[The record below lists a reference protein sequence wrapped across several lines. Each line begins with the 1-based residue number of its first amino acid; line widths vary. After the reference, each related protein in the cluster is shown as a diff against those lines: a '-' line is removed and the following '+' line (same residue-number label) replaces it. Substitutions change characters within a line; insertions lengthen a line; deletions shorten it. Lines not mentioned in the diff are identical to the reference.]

1 MSTELLGGI
10 TLVFRV
16 TGMVILAFVLH
27 SQIKILRKDSKLQG
41 LKKLLFA
48 MVLFFLLAGLLP
60 TLNNYIR
67 LVDGRQNELFN
78 NITFVMGGFSYL
90 IVSITMLLIYKYKV
104 KE

>member
-1 MSTELLGGI
+1 MSTEVLGGA
-10 TLVFRV
+10 TLLFRV

-27 SQIKILRKDSKLQG
+27 SQIKILKKDSKLQG

-60 TLNNYIR
+60 AFNNYIR
-67 LVDGRQNELFN
+67 LVDGEQNELIN
-78 NITFVMGGFSYL
+78 NITFVMGGISYL
-90 IVSITMLLIYKYKV
+90 VVSITMLLIYRYKV